1 MNVLIV
7 EDHPLFILGTTLTI
21 KDVSP
26 EATIATA
33 TTFPDALLLLE
44 KERFNIVILD
54 IDLPGGQN
62 LKMMDL
68 IRKITPE
75 VNILIHSAFDEH
87 LYAMP
92 YLQAG
97 ADGFVSK
104 KATPEEFKMAV
115 NTIMNGKK
123 YLSYDIQ
130 QTLLT
135 NIGEPQPT
143 NQLTP
148 SELQVMQLLIE
159 GKWTKEIA
167 HLLDLKQNTISTYK
181 RRIFDKLNVRDS
193 IELAKKMSL
202 SVKPHD

>member
-7 EDHPLFILGTTLTI
+7 EDHPLFIIGTTLTI
-21 KDVSP
+21 KDISP
-26 EATIATA
+26 EATIQTA
-33 TTFPDALLLLE
+33 ITFPDALVLLE
-44 KERFNIVILD
+44 KEKFDIIVLD
-54 IDLPGGQN
+54 IDLPGGEN
-62 LKMMDL
+62 LKMMDM
-68 IRKITPE
+68 IRKISPK
-75 VNILIHSAFDEH
+75 VHILIHSAFDEH

-104 KATPEEFKMAV
+104 KATPEEFKDAV
-115 NTIMNGKK
+115 NTIRNGKK
-123 YLSYDIQ
+123 YLSYEIQ
-130 QTLLT
+130 QTLIS
-135 NIGEPQPT
+135 NIGEPKQT

-167 HLLDLKQNTISTYK
+167 HVLNLKQNTISTYK

-193 IELAKKMSL
+193 IELAKKMAL
-202 SVKPHD
+202 SSKNQ

>member
-7 EDHPLFILGTTLTI
+7 EDHPLFIIGTTLTI
-21 KDVSP
+21 KDINP
-26 EATIATA
+26 EATIQTA
-33 TTFPDALLLLE
+33 TTFPEARLLLE
-44 KERFNIVILD
+44 KEDFNLVILD
-54 IDLPGGQN
+54 IDLPGGEN
-62 LKMMDL
+62 LKMMDI
-68 IRKITPE
+68 IRKIQPE
-75 VNILIHSAFDEH
+75 IFILVQSAFDEH

-104 KATPEEFKMAV
+104 KASPEEFKTAL
-115 NTIMNGKK
+115 NTVTDGKK
-123 YLSYDIQ
+123 YLSYAVQ
-130 QTLLT
+130 QTLLA
-135 NIGEPQPT
+135 NIGEPKQNL

-167 HLLDLKQNTISTYK
+167 HVLNLKQNTISTYK

-202 SVKPHD
+202 VRND

>member
-7 EDHPLFILGTTLTI
+7 EDHPLFIIGTTLTI
-21 KDVSP
+21 RDISP
-26 EATIATA
+26 EAIIATA
-33 TTFPDALLLLE
+33 TTFPDALILLE
-44 KERFNIVILD
+44 KDKFDIVILD
-54 IDLPGGQN
+54 IDLPGGEN
-62 LKMMDL
+62 LKMMDM
-68 IRKITPE
+68 IRKIAPQ
-75 VNILIHSAFDEH
+75 VSILIHSAFDEH

-104 KATPEEFKMAV
+104 KATPDEFKNAV

-123 YLSYDIQ
+123 YLSYEIQ

-135 NIGEPQPT
+135 NIGEPKPT
-143 NQLTP
+143 SQLTP

-167 HLLDLKQNTISTYK
+167 HLLNLKQNTISTYK

-202 SVKPHD
+202 STKSHH